1 MTEPIEKSIRIL
13 RPRPKPPTAILP
25 LILLSSILS
34 WFVIRYPTAAGEAA
48 LDGMLLAARRV
59 LPTLFPFLVLSTIL
73 LRTGFAETLFAL
85 PSRAVS
91 TLLGCSREGALAL
104 LIGCFCGFPVG
115 GRLLSDLCAEQRISP
130 SERNRL
136 LPLANH
142 PSFVFFCS
150 TFGNGMLHSRKNGL
164 LLYLSVLIATLT
176 LGIATRHTESPL
188 PKAPAKTAKKSISP
202 SALLTESVRS
212 STFTALI
219 ASGFIIFF
227 AVCSASAEGL
237 LIALGLPKWF
247 SLLLSGT
254 FELSRGIQ
262 KAAEMM
268 EYPASRL
275 CGTILCG
282 FFAGFGGLSAHLQ
295 VIATVEDRL
304 PGGAE
309 EHTCTLRS
317 FVMWKFAEG
326 GLSALIYF
334 LLFRVGN
341 PL

>member
-1 MTEPIEKSIRIL
+1 
-13 RPRPKPPTAILP
+13 
-25 LILLSSILS
+25 
-34 WFVIRYPTAAGEAA
+34 
-48 LDGMLLAARRV
+48 
-59 LPTLFPFLVLSTIL
+59 
-73 LRTGFAETLFAL
+73 
-85 PSRAVS
+85 
-91 TLLGCSREGALAL
+91 
-104 LIGCFCGFPVG
+104 
-115 GRLLSDLCAEQRISP
+115 LLSDLCAEQRISP

-150 TFGNGMLHSRKNGL
+150 TFGSGMLHSRKNGL

-188 PKAPAKTAKKSISP
+188 PKVPAKTAKKSISP

-227 AVCSASAEGL
+227 AVCSASAEAL
-237 LIALGLPKWF
+237 FAAVRLPSVIALP
-247 SLLLSGT
+247 LSGML
-254 FELSRGIQ
+254 EVSGGMK

-268 EYPASRL
+268 GNPASRL
-275 CGTILCG
+275 CGDILCG

-295 VIATVEDRL
+295 VIATVNDRM

-309 EHTCTLRS
+309 EPLCTLRS
-317 FVMWKFAEG
+317 FVCRKLIEG
-326 GLSALIYF
+326 GLSALVY
-334 LLFRVGN
+334 LLLVTGI

>member
-13 RPRPKPPTAILP
+13 RPRPKPPTTILP

-34 WFVIRYPTAAGEAA
+34 WFVIRYPTEAGEAA

-59 LPTLFPFLVLSTIL
+59 LPALFPFLVLSAVL

-91 TLLGCSREGALAL
+91 TLLGCSQEGALAL

-150 TFGNGMLHSRKNGL
+150 AVGSGMLHSRKNGL
-164 LLYLSVLIATLT
+164 LLYLSVLIATLI
-176 LGIATRHTESPL
+176 LGIATRHTEKTISNTR
-188 PKAPAKTAKKSISP
+188 KEVAKRSISP
-202 SALLTESVRS
+202 STLLTESIRS

-219 ASGFIIFF
+219 ASGFIVFF
-227 AVCSASAEGL
+227 AVCSAAAEAL
-237 LIALGLPKWF
+237 LATLGLPKWL
-247 SLLLSGT
+247 SSLLSGML
-254 FELSRGIQ
+254 ELSRGMQ
-262 KAAEMM
+262 NAAEMM
-268 EYPASRL
+268 GYPASRL

-309 EHTCTLRS
+309 GHSCTLRS
-317 FVMWKFAEG
+317 FVIRKFAEG
-326 GLSALIYF
+326 GLSALVYF
-334 LLFRVGN
+334 LLFHVAN